1 MTNVSNIH
9 YSFDWVSIELQNPLE
24 NICKNIGSG
33 VTNMGIVIYRRS
45 TSIKAN
51 PLGQRP
57 SGPAA
62 KRPEFFNFSR
72 EEIVKF
78 KRHLFTLLHNFFS
91 PAAKRGTQKI
101 ILLHNFLSRPSFW
114 QQRDSTDPVFSIA
127 ESLLFF
133 VFSPLAAAS
142 LLLFSSVPPLLSFDH
157 ILYKSDPPLPLLPQP
172 H

>member
-78 KRHLFTLLHNFFS
+78 KRHLFTLLHNF
-91 PAAKRGTQKI
+91 
-101 ILLHNFLSRPSFW
+101 LSRPSFW

-142 LLLFSSVPPLLSFDH
+142 LLLFSSVPPLLSFEH